1 MSAEPIATPP
11 GPWYPDPIR
20 QQRADYTLE
29 DLLHLPDDA
38 PRVELVDGVIQV
50 TPSPT
55 LGHQDISL
63 LLARWL
69 LQHAPTDLRVS
80 QAVGVALS
88 SNTSRQPDVVVRRAD
103 LPPGQSLLRAEDVVL
118 AVEIVSPGTRRID
131 RFAKPGEYAAAG
143 IPYYWRIEQDPVQLY
158 AYRRG
163 DRIGPGGERQYELVA
178 ESAELIEL
186 TEPFEVKL
194 SIAEITP

>member
-11 GPWYPDPIR
+11 GPWCPDPIR

-55 LGHQDISL
+55 VGHQDISSL
-63 LLARWL
+63 LWL
-69 LQHAPTDLRVS
+69 WLRSHAPTRLHAA
-80 QAVGVALS
+80 QAVGVALNA
-88 SNTSRQPDVVVRRAD
+88 NTSRQPDVILCRAQVSPD
-103 LPPGQSLLRAEDVVL
+103 RSLLAPADVVL
-118 AVEIVSPGTRRID
+118 AVEVVSPGTRRID

-143 IPYYWRIEQDPVQLY
+143 IPFYWRIEQDPVHLY

-163 DRIGPGGERQYELVA
+163 DRIGPGGERQYELIA

-186 TEPFEVKL
+186 SEPFEIKL